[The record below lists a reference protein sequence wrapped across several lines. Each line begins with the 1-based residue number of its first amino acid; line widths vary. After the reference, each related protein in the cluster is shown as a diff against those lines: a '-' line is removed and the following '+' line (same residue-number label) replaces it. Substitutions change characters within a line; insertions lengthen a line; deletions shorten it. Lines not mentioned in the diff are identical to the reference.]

1 MKTDLENAR
10 LTLEQGGYTCV
21 LCREGETFSRTERGV
36 YPLMD
41 WLRQGT
47 DLRGCSAADRVVGRA
62 AAFLYV
68 LMGVKA
74 VHGSLMSEG
83 GRQVLEQYGIR
94 ASWDTLV
101 VSIRNRT
108 NTGICPMEQAVRTAQ
123 TPEEA
128 YQAIGVTL
136 AQMQSSR
143 PTD

>member
-21 LCREGETFSRTERGV
+21 LCRGGETFSRTERGV

-68 LMGVKA
+68 LMGVRA
-74 VHGSLMSEG
+74 VYGALMSEG
-83 GRQVLEQYGIR
+83 GRQVLEEHGIR
-94 ASWDTLV
+94 ASWNALTPG
-101 VSIRNRT
+101 IRNRT
-108 NTGICPMEQAVRTAQ
+108 NTGSCPMEQAVQTAQ
-123 TPEEA
+123 TPETA
-128 YQAIGVTL
+128 YQAIDAAL
-136 AQMQSSR
+136 ARLQSNG
-143 PTD
+143 PTA